1 MTPWNDTLIA
11 CALHWFEPLLLRLQM
26 GRYDNT
32 RDGVTIHFDR
42 GQPSVHAK
50 RLIGADGYFSRIC
63 KQCLNDGP
71 PMFSVRPLLT
81 YIAVHSSCGHAWLT
95 AFFTYHSSDVV
106 ISVPASLPLL
116 SRPLVMLYY
125 VAAQVLP
132 VWAAGD
138 CILCVRTA
146 GHVMQHRHCIC
157 YVTLQSSVLLQL

>member
-1 MTPWNDTLIA
+1 MV
-11 CALHWFEPLLLRLQM
+11 
-26 GRYDNT
+26 RYDDT

-42 GQPSVHAK
+42 GQSSVHAK
-50 RLIGADGYFSRIC
+50 LLIGADGYFSRIR

-71 PMFSVRPLLT
+71 PMFSVSPLLT
-81 YIAVHSSCGHAWLT
+81 YIAVLGMFRSSWLT
-95 AFFTYHSSDVV
+95 AFFNTTHQRLFSACLQAHLCS
-106 ISVPASLPLL
+106 AGHF
-116 SRPLVMLYY
+116 VMLYY

>member
-1 MTPWNDTLIA
+1 M
-11 CALHWFEPLLLRLQM
+11 LHLQM
-26 GRYDNT
+26 VRYDDT
-32 RDGVTIHFDR
+32 RDGVTIHFDGGR
-42 GQPSVHAK
+42 PSVHAK
-50 RLIGADGYFSRIC
+50 LLIGADGYFSRIR

-71 PMFSVRPLLT
+71 PMFSVSPLLT
-81 YIAVHSSCGHAWLT
+81 YIAVHSSSGHVPVFLVDCILQ
-95 AFFTYHSSDVV
+95 YHSSEVV
-106 ISVPASLPLL
+106 FSVPASLPLL